1 MLVNNSGFQKLMG
14 IIDHVRSTGQD
25 MAVFEH
31 WRQRRWSEVMDN
43 LERLNK
49 QPQVGDFIDT
59 YAASLADSIFNLL
72 VAGALSEAAEA
83 PVDFVE
89 NLLSQSEDFAESVRV
104 APTPAPIADPPI
116 PGIDVPHDWALA
128 A

>member
-1 MLVNNSGFQKLMG
+1 MLVNNNGFQKLMSM
-14 IIDHVRSTGQD
+14 IDHVRSTGQD

-31 WRQRRWSEVMDN
+31 WHQRRWSKVEAE
-43 LERLNK
+43 LEQFSETPR
-49 QPQVGDFIDT
+49 VDDFINT

-72 VAGALSEAAEA
+72 VAGALPEAAEA

-89 NLLSQSEDFAESVRV
+89 ELLSQSECFAESVRI
-104 APTPAPIADPPI
+104 TPISEPSVDPVL
-116 PGIDVPHDWALA
+116 PGIDVPPDLALA